1 MPNDLDK
8 DQIGAI
14 FQTAFD
20 IIKMAKM
27 IQKSRI
33 NLSPVRQSR
42 VGSLS
47 RSYTF
52 VFVFLFFLLFFFFFF
67 FCHFSISNLMLENLS
82 PKNIIYYC
90 PGCSKS
96 VAIVGSV
103 RNLLSCSGTHSKGLS
118 SVRRTGPVRTV
129 PELKAARDVRW
140 VDSMFSSLS

>member
-1 MPNDLDK
+1 MNNKCFEQTLPNDLDK

-52 VFVFLFFLLFFFFFF
+52 VFVFLFFLFFLFFFF
-67 FCHFSISNLMLENLS
+67 FCHFSISNLMLENHQFCYTIHTITYIHYIQFLRKQHLKNHTDEKPFSCMYNMPKKFLS
-82 PKNIIYYC
+82 
-90 PGCSKS
+90 
-96 VAIVGSV
+96 
-103 RNLLSCSGTHSKGLS
+103 GL
-118 SVRRTGPVRTV
+118 
-129 PELKAARDVRW
+129 
-140 VDSMFSSLS
+140 